1 MVCTRYFLQLSLL
14 NNFTNNSKCNNL
26 LHHCL
31 LNVSSFPFLHDVIK
45 CTNKRKTLM
54 FFLSNSVLLSL
65 KNQTNGVNRIVN
77 FTNRY
82 LFFSVSF
89 GMTHTHMA
97 KNFLSSYKTF
107 ALKYFQTSTIIWNR
121 RWSLLHQK
129 MFMTLLFSNKK
140 PVAYVILL
148 TSFYLE
154 WPPVHLAHR
163 KARSWFTIMASTR
176 IQFGLQFKNVLLE
189 ELTRNTFSFP
199 LVLWIH

>member
-1 MVCTRYFLQLSLL
+1 M
-14 NNFTNNSKCNNL
+14 
-26 LHHCL
+26 HHCL

-45 CTNKRKTLM
+45 CTNKSKTLM
-54 FFLSNSVLLSL
+54 VFLSNSVLLFL

-77 FTNRY
+77 ITNSY
-82 LFFSVSF
+82 LFFPVSVW
-89 GMTHTHMA
+89 MTHTTYIEW
-97 KNFLSSYKTF
+97 KYILSSHKTL
-107 ALKYFQTSTIIWNR
+107 ALKYFQTSIIIWNR
-121 RWSLLHQK
+121 MWSLLHQK

-163 KARSWFTIMASTR
+163 KARSWFTIMESTR

-189 ELTRNTFSFP
+189 ELTRNNFSFP